1 MSATRSSG
9 SGDLETVMDIKTQMM
24 TVFLEEIAKGMRS
37 LVAELEDQQNY
48 ADEPVIKELI
58 SKHIEAIK
66 RQSVE
71 METRMLSSF
80 HPN

>member
-9 SGDLETVMDIKTQMM
+9 LGDLETTMDIKTKMM
-24 TVFLEEIAKGMRS
+24 DAFLEEIAKGMRS
-37 LVAELEDQQNY
+37 LVAELEDQQND
-48 ADEPVIKELI
+48 ADDPVIKEI
-58 SKHIEAIK
+58 IGKSIETIK

-71 METRMLSSF
+71 METRMRSNF